1 MKTPILLI
9 VLLLSLSVSFG
20 LSGCQSSQPSVGAK
34 GIDESHAYYVYFDG
48 AGNASDSD
56 GRPVTPALVDDLLKN
71 GTIDRN
77 TSILINLPR
86 EDLRADAGV
95 GGKKVDEL
103 QRKFTNLGFRNVV
116 TIVSR

>member
-1 MKTPILLI
+1 MKTLLTL
-9 VLLLSLSVSFG
+9 LLLSLG
-20 LSGCQSSQPSVGAK
+20 LALGGCQSSQPSASGK

-48 AGNASDSD
+48 AGNVSDSD
-56 GRPVTPALVDDLLKN
+56 GRPVTPALIEDLLKN
-71 GTIDRN
+71 GKIDRN

-86 EDLRADAGV
+86 ENLRADAGV

-103 QRKFTNLGFRNVV
+103 QRKLADLGFRNVV

>member
-1 MKTPILLI
+1 MKTLIPLILL
-9 VLLLSLSVSFG
+9 LLPLG
-20 LSGCQSSQPSVGAK
+20 LSGCQSSQPSTK
-34 GIDESHAYYVYFDG
+34 SIDQGHAYYVYFDS

-56 GRPVTPALVDDLLKN
+56 GRPVNPAAIDDLLKS

-86 EDLRADAGV
+86 ENLRADAGV

-103 QRKFTNLGFRNVV
+103 QRKFTDLGFRNVV

>member
-9 VLLLSLSVSFG
+9 VLVLSLSLG

-34 GIDESHAYYVYFDG
+34 GIDERHAYYVYFDG

-86 EDLRADAGV
+86 ENLRADAGA

-103 QRKFTNLGFRNVV
+103 QRKFTDLGFRNVV